1 MLAIFFPNG
10 PFRAKGY
17 NFRRT
22 PRSLIV
28 SPRGFPFVYLHTTFE
43 AQSMP
48 GFPNDLLT
56 TDVSLHSPKEVQEE
70 VKQLRAEIAQ
80 TKESLRECEE
90 RWRLAMAAGRMASWD
105 WEISTDRVIVSQG
118 WEALHGI
125 PLGTFAGTFEA
136 FLSDIH
142 PEDRE
147 SVIGSMKSAVEEGRE
162 HLVEYRLVWPDG
174 SVHWIEARG
183 KVLRDES
190 GKPVRMIGICMDIK
204 ERKQTEQSLRFLAD
218 ASRSLGNLVD
228 YRSTMQKLV
237 GVAVPEFAD
246 GCGTHIVDEDGQLHL
261 LVATHVDPSKAEL
274 VDEFSKQVNQ
284 QIGPPRVFHTGRSE
298 MVSRTSDSVLKSTVE
313 DEEHL
318 RLIRGLKLNSYMC
331 VPLSVRE
338 KVIGTLTFI
347 AADSRQNYTLADL
360 AVAEDLGH
368 RAAVAIE
375 NAQLYAQVKDADR
388 RKDEFMAMLAHEL
401 RNPLAPIRSGLDLL
415 SMKGVE
421 SATVGVM
428 QEQVQHLVRLVD
440 DLLDVARIIRGKIQV
455 HKETVRLNDIVQR
468 SVDASRPLIEAQ
480 NHELTISLPSS
491 SIWLDADPMRLSQVI
506 TNLLSNAAKYT
517 EKGGNIWLTVQ
528 EDGNQAVIGVR
539 DSGIGIDK
547 ALLPHVFDL
556 FTQGDRTLDRSQGGL
571 GIGLTLVK
579 NLVEMHGGKVE
590 AHSEGIGKGSEFTIY
605 LPVSAQP
612 PQHDVRDAEPQAD
625 FSRRVLIVEDNV
637 AAAKLLTILLTRLG
651 NHEVQ
656 VAHDGETGL
665 TIAEKFRP
673 DLVLLDIGLP
683 GIDGYEVAKRLRR
696 LPEGDRPLVAAVTG
710 YGQEEDRRRS
720 REAGFDEH
728 LLKPIGMDVVR
739 GLLRHPKLIQN
750 QRA

>member
-1 MLAIFFPNG
+1 
-10 PFRAKGY
+10 
-17 NFRRT
+17 
-22 PRSLIV
+22 
-28 SPRGFPFVYLHTTFE
+28 
-43 AQSMP
+43 
-48 GFPNDLLT
+48 
-56 TDVSLHSPKEVQEE
+56 
-70 VKQLRAEIAQ
+70 
-80 TKESLRECEE
+80 
-90 RWRLAMAAGRMASWD
+90 
-105 WEISTDRVIVSQG
+105 
-118 WEALHGI
+118 
-125 PLGTFAGTFEA
+125 
-136 FLSDIH
+136 
-142 PEDRE
+142 
-147 SVIGSMKSAVEEGRE
+147 
-162 HLVEYRLVWPDG
+162 
-174 SVHWIEARG
+174 
-183 KVLRDES
+183 
-190 GKPVRMIGICMDIK
+190 
-204 ERKQTEQSLRFLAD
+204 
-218 ASRSLGNLVD
+218 
-228 YRSTMQKLV
+228 
-237 GVAVPEFAD
+237 
-246 GCGTHIVDEDGQLHL
+246 
-261 LVATHVDPSKAEL
+261 
-274 VDEFSKQVNQ
+274 
-284 QIGPPRVFHTGRSE
+284 
-298 MVSRTSDSVLKSTVE
+298 
-313 DEEHL
+313 
-318 RLIRGLKLNSYMC
+318 
-331 VPLSVRE
+331 
-338 KVIGTLTFI
+338 
-347 AADSRQNYTLADL
+347 
-360 AVAEDLGH
+360 
-368 RAAVAIE
+368 
-375 NAQLYAQVKDADR
+375 
-388 RKDEFMAMLAHEL
+388 
-401 RNPLAPIRSGLDLL
+401 
-415 SMKGVE
+415 
-421 SATVGVM
+421 
-428 QEQVQHLVRLVD
+428 LVRLVD

-590 AHSEGIGKGSEFTIY
+590 AHSEGIGKGSKFTIH
-605 LPVSAQP
+605 LPISVEPPKNDMRNTEQRIDSA
-612 PQHDVRDAEPQAD
+612 
-625 FSRRVLIVEDNV
+625 RRVLIVEDNT
-637 AAAKLLTILLTRLG
+637 AAATVLASLLNKIG
-651 NHEVQ
+651 KHEVQ
-656 VAHDGETGL
+656 VAYDGETGL